1 MSNGFLQLITKAT
14 RIQGNSLSSI
24 DHVITN
30 SLQSTNEVGTLI
42 NDISDHFINFM
53 YMPTNKSRPKTSFIN
68 KRVMSKGNM
77 ERFKDCL
84 NNLSWNNVIRNNN
97 VDEAF
102 NLFWNELKKIL

>member
-68 KRVMSKGNM
+68 KRAMSKGNM

-84 NNLSWNNVIRNNN
+84 VLTIYLGTMLSEITMLTRPSTS
-97 VDEAF
+97 F
-102 NLFWNELKKIL
+102 GLS